1 VATFTTTGFG
11 LAAGNHAVTAQYS
24 GDSNFLAG
32 ASSALTQSV
41 LSAQQQITLLS
52 NQVNN
57 LVSSGIL
64 SSGNGNALTVKLD
77 HAQASLNAGNVKEG
91 VNQLS
96 AFINQVNAFKKSG
109 KLTAA
114 QAQLLLDA
122 ANAAIISA
130 LG

>member
-1 VATFTTTGFG
+1 MEATPISS
-11 LAAGNHAVTAQYS
+11 A
-24 GDSNFLAG
+24 FLAG

-57 LVSSGIL
+57 LVSSGGL
-64 SSGNGNALTVKLD
+64 GSGNGNALTVKLD
-77 HAQASLNAGNVKEG
+77 YAQASLNAGNVKEG
-91 VNQLS
+91 VNQLN